1 MCAQILSKWCRFPT
15 CRFACRSYRLFRKCL
30 WLMAF
35 VALIVAGQ
43 SCGAAFVQIEVQD
56 WDTEGGVHDLT
67 GSPLFT
73 DNALF
78 NPPIGLGTLGPS
90 GTKGGGFNYLGQS
103 TEWAN
108 FHGENAPSIKSYAR
122 KFKIPSTY
130 NGFAVTKATLLYDFV
145 FLTDDLNDLGV
156 GQSDLEDDDYFRV
169 HLDGTDILKIDSDQV
184 LVPGSV
190 AGLTP
195 PQTNSDPLENTGY
208 EKRTGKV
215 GNPWLTSSHNV
226 TNKIGKNVDLGFDVV
241 DPVLLNPVG
250 ESLESGM
257 MLDEIRL
264 LLFYDNTPSNADF
277 DDSGTV
283 DQTDLLILRE
293 NYGQGLD
300 GDADFDEDV
309 DGTDFRL
316 WQRQAASS
324 NSGGLSAS
332 AVPEPAAIVLAGIC
346 AAMSACRRNQRGEAD

>member
-1 MCAQILSKWCRFPT
+1 MCAQTLSIGCQLSAS
-15 CRFACRSYRLFRKCL
+15 RFARHGCRLFCKCL
-30 WLMAF
+30 WLLAYLAILA
-35 VALIVAGQ
+35 VGQ
-43 SCGAAFVQIEVQD
+43 ISNAAFVQIEVQD

-67 GSPLFT
+67 GNPLYTEPPLFVSY
-73 DNALF
+73 A
-78 NPPIGLGTLGPS
+78 GLGTLGPS
-90 GTKGGGFNYLGQS
+90 GTKGGGFHYMGQN
-103 TEWAN
+103 TGEAN
-108 FHGENAPSIKSYAR
+108 LIGENAPSIKSYSR
-122 KFKIPSTY
+122 RFKIPNTY
-130 NGFAVTKATLLYDFV
+130 NGFAVTQATLLYDFV
-145 FLTDDLNDLGV
+145 FLTDDLNDLGF

-190 AGLTP
+190 AGLTS

-250 ESLESGM
+250 ESLESGI

-277 DDSGTV
+277 DNSGTV

>member
-1 MCAQILSKWCRFPT
+1 MCAQTLSMWCQLPAS
-15 CRFACRSYRLFRKCL
+15 CFARHGYRLLQKCL
-30 WLMAF
+30 WLLAC
-35 VALIVAGQ
+35 VTLLVGGRTAD
-43 SCGAAFVQIEVQD
+43 AAFVQIEVQD
-56 WDTEGGVHDLT
+56 WDAEGGVHDLT
-67 GSPLFT
+67 GNPLFT
-73 DNALF
+73 DNPLF
-78 NPPIGLGTLGPS
+78 NPPVGLGTLRPS
-90 GTKGGGFNYLGQS
+90 GTKGGGFNFMGQS

-145 FLTDDLNDLGV
+145 FLTDDLGDLGV

-190 AGLTP
+190 AGLTA
-195 PQTNSDPLENTGY
+195 PQTNSDPQESTGY

-215 GNPWLTSSHNV
+215 GNPWLVSSHDV
-226 TNKIGKNVDLGFDVV
+226 TNKIGKNVNLGFEVV

-264 LLFYDNTPSNADF
+264 LLVYDNTPSNADF
-277 DDSGTV
+277 DNSGTV
-283 DQTDLLILRE
+283 DKADLLILRE
-293 NYGQGLD
+293 NYGAGLD
-300 GDADFDEDV
+300 GDADFDDDV
-309 DGTDFRL
+309 DGNDFRL
-316 WQRQAASS
+316 WQRQASSS

-332 AVPEPAAIVLAGIC
+332 AVPEPATVLLAGMCLAIN
-346 AAMSACRRNQRGEAD
+346 ACRRNPRREGI